1 MDGKKLVIR
10 GPIKKNNT
18 KSGYKKNCLVFCSQ
32 SAKTTKLSILFHNF
46 FYRFAIND
54 DKTEWVPKDTMYSMD
69 FDSNMDADVG
79 VFFVNLGTEGAQND
93 EAVVRLLDENKG
105 SSKMLTLKF
114 SRRDG
119 RISISESTRSSSFF
133 FSSGDRDY
141 EKANYEDLE
150 IMSR

>member
-1 MDGKKLVIR
+1 
-10 GPIKKNNT
+10 
-18 KSGYKKNCLVFCSQ
+18 
-32 SAKTTKLSILFHNF
+32 
-46 FYRFAIND
+46 
-54 DKTEWVPKDTMYSMD
+54 MYSMD